1 MACEYIETIEQNN
14 YTVTGATDEA
24 YPTFDPFEMY
34 PKSEVVIY
42 KNKIYK
48 ARQTISLPTYYV
60 YNKEEKA
67 LYIPS
72 KDTFVETATFNP
84 TSEFENRFI
93 FLDDTDTLY
102 KYIGST
108 EITIDP
114 TTINFEDTLLWEN
127 QGKQLNGYI
136 VELSYP
142 DVSPLYWEDIG
153 YVNTRRA
160 FDESSSSQTISNLN
174 EDLVFTFQTGNVDR
188 IALFGVSAKEIK
200 IKAKLG
206 IQPESPENTIEK
218 IIPLYTQTG
227 EHFYEIL
234 TSTIVFK
241 KTCLLKIPTSLIQTI
256 TLTFTNQTYYAKVGD
271 ITLGRGKILGATL
284 DSVNYDIKDNSIYG
298 SDTGGSDS
306 YIEGGY
312 RKINDFTVSYLT
324 RDTSTVLKSLDS
336 LRGKITVFNLSN
348 EENRDFL
355 RIKGFMRTRPLNYI
369 SNSRKSK
376 INIKVEGRLND

>member
-14 YTVTGATDEA
+14 YTITGATDEA

-102 KYIGST
+102 KYIGSA

-160 FDESSSSQTISNLN
+160 FDESSSSQTISDLN

-200 IKAKLG
+200 IKVKLG
-206 IQPESPENTIEK
+206 IQPESPENTIEQ

-234 TSTIVFK
+234 TSKIVFK
-241 KTCLLKIPTSLIQTI
+241 KTYWLKIPTSIIQTI
-256 TLTFTNQTYYAKVGD
+256 TLTFTNQTYAKVGD

-284 DSVNYDIKDNSIYG
+284 DSVNYDIKDNSTYG
-298 SDTGGSDS
+298 SDTGRSDS

-324 RDTSTVLKSLDS
+324 RDTSTVLKALDS

>member
-42 KNKIYK
+42 NNRIYK

-108 EITIDP
+108 EITLDP

-142 DVSPLYWEDIG
+142 DVSPLYWEYMG

-160 FDESSSSQTISNLN
+160 FDESSSSQTISDLN

-200 IKAKLG
+200 IKVKLG
-206 IQPESPENTIEK
+206 IQPESPENTIEQ

-234 TSTIVFK
+234 TSTIVFE
-241 KTCLLKIPTSLIQTI
+241 KTYWLKIPTSSIQTI
-256 TLTFTNQTYYAKVGD
+256 TLTFTNQTYAKVGD

-284 DSVNYDIKDNSIYG
+284 DSVNYDIKDNSTYG
-298 SDTGGSDS
+298 SDTGRSDS
-306 YIEGGY
+306 YIEAGY
-312 RKINDFTVSYLT
+312 RKINDFTISYLT

>member
-24 YPTFDPFEMY
+24 YPAFDPFEMY

-142 DVSPLYWEDIG
+142 DVSPLYWEDMG

-160 FDESSSSQTISNLN
+160 FDESSSSQTISDLN

-200 IKAKLG
+200 IKVKLG
-206 IQPESPENTIEK
+206 IQPESPENTIEQ

-241 KTCLLKIPTSLIQTI
+241 KTYWLKIPTSSIQTI
-256 TLTFTNQTYYAKVGD
+256 TLTFTNQTYARVGD

-306 YIEGGY
+306 YIGGGY

-324 RDTSTVLKSLDS
+324 TDTSTVLKSLDS

-355 RIKGFMRTRPLNYI
+355 RIKGFIRTRPLTYI

>member
-24 YPTFDPFEMY
+24 YPAFDPFEMY
-34 PKSEVVIY
+34 PKSELVIY

-48 ARQTISLPTYYV
+48 ARQTIPLPTYYV

-142 DVSPLYWEDIG
+142 DVYPLYWEDMG

-160 FDESSSSQTISNLN
+160 FDESSSSQTISDLN

-200 IKAKLG
+200 IKVKLG
-206 IQPESPENTIEK
+206 IQPESPENTIEQ

-241 KTCLLKIPTSLIQTI
+241 KTYWLKIPTSSIQTI
-256 TLTFTNQTYYAKVGD
+256 TLTFTNQTYAKVGD

-298 SDTGGSDS
+298 SDTGRSDS

-324 RDTSTVLKSLDS
+324 RNTSTVLKSLDS
-336 LRGKITVFNLSN
+336 LRGKVTVFNLSN

>member
-1 MACEYIETIEQNN
+1 M
-14 YTVTGATDEA
+14 
-24 YPTFDPFEMY
+24 
-34 PKSEVVIY
+34 
-42 KNKIYK
+42 
-48 ARQTISLPTYYV
+48 

-67 LYIPS
+67 LYIPA

-114 TTINFEDTLLWEN
+114 ATISFENTLLWEN

-160 FDESSSSQTISNLN
+160 FDESSSSQTISDLN
-174 EDLVFTFQTGNVDR
+174 EDLVFTFQTGNIDR

-241 KTCLLKIPTSLIQTI
+241 NILVKNPTSSIQTI
-256 TLTFTNQTYYAKVGD
+256 TLTFTNQTYAKVGD

-284 DSVNYDIKDNSIYG
+284 DSVNYDIKDNSTYG
-298 SDTGGSDS
+298 SDTGRSDS

-312 RKINDFTVSYLT
+312 RK
-324 RDTSTVLKSLDS
+324 
-336 LRGKITVFNLSN
+336 
-348 EENRDFL
+348 
-355 RIKGFMRTRPLNYI
+355 
-369 SNSRKSK
+369 
-376 INIKVEGRLND
+376 

>member
-14 YTVTGATDEA
+14 YTITGATDEA
-24 YPTFDPFEMY
+24 YLTFDPFEMY

-72 KDTFVETATFNP
+72 KNTFVETATFNP

-160 FDESSSSQTISNLN
+160 FDESSSSQTISDLN
-174 EDLVFTFQTGNVDR
+174 EDLVFTFQTGNIDR

-200 IKAKLG
+200 IKVKLG
-206 IQPESPENTIEK
+206 IQPESPENTIEQ

-234 TSTIVFK
+234 TSKIVFK
-241 KTCLLKIPTSLIQTI
+241 KTYWLKIPTSIIQTI
-256 TLTFTNQTYYAKVGD
+256 TLTFTNQTYAKVGD

-298 SDTGGSDS
+298 SDTGRSDS

-324 RDTSTVLKSLDS
+324 RDTSTVLKALDS

>member
-24 YPTFDPFEMY
+24 YPAFDPFEMY

-48 ARQTISLPTYYV
+48 ARQTIPLPTYYV

-84 TSEFENRFI
+84 ASEFENRFI
-93 FLDDTDTLY
+93 ILDDTDTLY
-102 KYIGST
+102 KYIGLT

-114 TTINFEDTLLWEN
+114 ITINFEDTLLWEN

-160 FDESSSSQTISNLN
+160 FDESSSSQTISDLN

-200 IKAKLG
+200 IKVKLG
-206 IQPESPENTIEK
+206 IQPESPENTIEQ

-241 KTCLLKIPTSLIQTI
+241 KTYWLKIPASSIQTI
-256 TLTFTNQTYYAKVGD
+256 TLTFTNQTYAKVGD
-271 ITLGRGKILGATL
+271 ITLGRAKILGATL
-284 DSVNYDIKDNSIYG
+284 DSVNYDIKDNSTYG
-298 SDTGGSDS
+298 SDTGRSDS

-312 RKINDFTVSYLT
+312 RKINDFTISYLT
-324 RDTSTVLKSLDS
+324 RNTSTVLKSLDS

-355 RIKGFMRTRPLNYI
+355 RIKGFIRTRPLNYI

>member
-1 MACEYIETIEQNN
+1 MAFEYIETIEQNN
-14 YTVTGATDEA
+14 YTVIGATDEA

-67 LYIPS
+67 LYIPA

-102 KYIGST
+102 KYIGLT

-142 DVSPLYWEDIG
+142 DVSPLYWEDMG

-174 EDLVFTFQTGNVDR
+174 EDLVFTFQTGNIDR

-200 IKAKLG
+200 IKVKLG

-241 KTCLLKIPTSLIQTI
+241 KTCWLKIPTSLIQTI
-256 TLTFTNQTYYAKVGD
+256 TLTFTNQTYAKVGD